1 VVIKRP
7 LRQLRGA
14 ESQYLFDLAR
24 RYSSNDPQIAALGRR
39 MRETR

>member
-1 VVIKRP
+1 MGK
-7 LRQLRGA
+7 LRQLRGP

-39 MRETR
+39 IRETGQR